1 MKEMP
6 TLFSDQE
13 TLLKINR
20 TETRQER
27 FENYEGFLEK
37 FKAKKTT
44 DDCFT
49 PEPVYLAVVDFVS
62 KYANLDGR
70 HIVRPFFPG
79 GDYLNHEYPENA
91 IVIDNP
97 PFSILSKILRFY
109 TAHGIQFFL
118 FGPSLTLF
126 TAPDCDL
133 TYIIADCDITYE
145 NGAVVRTGFITNL
158 FDNLRIWCCPELK
171 EKIENA
177 QKPTAKQKKGFAYP
191 DNIVTAATLQ
201 KITAHGVELKIC
213 KESARYIKDS
223 DCAKAAGR
231 GLYGGGY
238 LLSTTAATA
247 AANAMER
254 AAANAEAEKAT
265 ATKLSLSPRELS
277 IIEELDKAEK

>member
-1 MKEMP
+1 MEKQP
-6 TLFSDQE
+6 TLFDDQE
-13 TLLKINR
+13 TILKINR
-20 TETRQER
+20 TETKKER

-62 KYANLDGR
+62 RHFDIEGR

-79 GDYLNHEYPENA
+79 GDYINHEYPENA

-109 TAHGIQFFL
+109 TAHDIPFFL

-126 TAPDCDL
+126 TALDCDL

-158 FDNLRIWCCPELK
+158 FDDLRIWCCPELK
-171 EKIENA
+171 ERIENA
-177 QKPTAKQKKGFAYP
+177 QKPTAKQKKGFVYP
-191 DNIVTAATLQ
+191 DNLVTAATLQ
-201 KITAHGVELKIC
+201 KITAHGVELKIR
-213 KESARYIKDS
+213 KSSARYIHDS
-223 DCAKAAGR
+223 AGAKAAGR
-231 GLYGGGY
+231 SIFGGGY
-238 LLSTTAATA
+238 LLSTQA
-247 AANAMER
+247 AAEHAIAER
-254 AAANAEAEKAT
+254 LAAERTVEAAK
-265 ATKLSLSPRELS
+265 TKLTLSPQELA
-277 IIEELDKAEK
+277 IIEELDRQENNY